1 MKIIAKV
8 PLRVSFFGGGTDIPP
23 YCDAYG
29 GEILYS
35 TINRYAYCEIES
47 ASEQDMIVIGEDNE
61 VYCDED
67 RDYTGKYGIVK
78 AVLHVLKIRKGCRIR
93 IYSDVLQGTG
103 LGGSSAQTAAVIL
116 ACCGWEHIKISK
128 KELAKQA
135 YYIERMVLKIK
146 GGYQDPITTVYGGIG
161 YLRVWNIMDFDVRR
175 LELNAYEI
183 EKVKDSLILFYT
195 GIQHNS
201 SVIMEEH
208 IQRQYENKEKNI
220 EIMQYMKELAIQA
233 QTVFRQGD
241 IVKLGNMLNRG
252 WEYKK
257 KMAGSVSGHFINEI
271 YDGARKAG
279 ALGGKILGAGG
290 GGYLLLCVEEKVRQ
304 NVINFLSGQPG
315 KIEEGWEFDFRGAR
329 IEEQI

>member
-35 TINRYAYCEIES
+35 TINRYAYCEIETNW
-47 ASEQDMIVIGEDNE
+47 ERDVIVLGDDNE
-61 VYCDED
+61 VYCDGD
-67 RDYTGKYGIVK
+67 LQYTGKYGIVK

-93 IYSDVLQGTG
+93 ISSDVLQGTG

-116 ACCGWEHIKISK
+116 ACYGWEHKKISK
-128 KELAKQA
+128 KALAQQA
-135 YYIERMVLKIK
+135 YHIERLVLKVK

-161 YLRVWNIMDFDVRR
+161 YLRVWNIMDFNVRR
-175 LELNAYEI
+175 LALSESEI
-183 EKVKDSLILFYT
+183 ERLKDSLILFYT
-195 GIQHNS
+195 GMRHNS
-201 SVIMEEH
+201 SAIMEEH
-208 IQRQYENKEKNI
+208 IQRQAENREQNI
-220 EIMQYMKELAIQA
+220 ELMQYMKELASQA
-233 QTVFRQGD
+233 QAVLKQGD
-241 IVKLGNMLNRG
+241 IVKLGNMLNLG

-257 KMAGSVSGHFINEI
+257 QMAGSVSGQFIDGL

-290 GGYLLLCVEEKVRQ
+290 GGYLLLCVEEKLRQ
-304 NVINFLSGQPG
+304 NVIDFLSEQSG
-315 KIEEGWEFDFRGAR
+315 KIENDWRFDFIGAR
-329 IEEQI
+329 LEEQL